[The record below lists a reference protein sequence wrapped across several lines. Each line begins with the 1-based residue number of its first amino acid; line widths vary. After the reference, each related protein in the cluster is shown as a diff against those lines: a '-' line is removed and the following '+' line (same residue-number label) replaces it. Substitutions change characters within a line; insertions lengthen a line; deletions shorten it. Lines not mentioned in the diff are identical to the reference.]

1 MAKAASLR
9 WLQADFQSEISP
21 LLLDISFNIDNA
33 VSRIE
38 ASQGAEGFRDAFD
51 LLSAESEKRDLVQ
64 EVGREGSFAINA
76 MLQGTSAQSRESLAQ
91 FSDITLESLDRAS
104 RLLGELGDADTLI
117 TLDQS
122 LSALREMA
130 LSPQGIFAIA
140 QQLIEAREKVL
151 LELSA
156 AQESLSQFQRTLS
169 ETGNQRRATAIGLA
183 DQAIAEMQGASAN
196 IVALTV
202 TGLMATFFI
211 LIFYVRRR
219 IVARL
224 QHLSVALRAIAR
236 GELTKKTHPV
246 TGSDEIGRMGHAV
259 DVFRQSVIEREES
272 LRRLQSEIVERE
284 RTNKKLQQTQVEL
297 VQAGKL
303 AALGRLS
310 AGISHELNQPIA
322 ATRYAAHNSLTRLA
336 KGADPQTLEKPL
348 QKIVRL
354 TDRMSALVKQ
364 FSHFARRSDY
374 QIKPIALYPV
384 IERAVEIFQAR
395 LAEKPE
401 IQIST
406 QAAELQQKVNGDPLL
421 IEQVLVNLISN
432 AIDAIDE
439 TEQKHGKIILSG
451 RMEGDLFMIDVIDN
465 GAGIPELEHD
475 IFEPFVTSKDVGKG
489 TGWA

>member
-1 MAKAASLR
+1 M
-9 WLQADFQSEISP
+9 
-21 LLLDISFNIDNA
+21 
-33 VSRIE
+33 
-38 ASQGAEGFRDAFD
+38 
-51 LLSAESEKRDLVQ
+51 
-64 EVGREGSFAINA
+64 
-76 MLQGTSAQSRESLAQ
+76 
-91 FSDITLESLDRAS
+91 
-104 RLLGELGDADTLI
+104 
-117 TLDQS
+117 
-122 LSALREMA
+122 
-130 LSPQGIFAIA
+130 
-140 QQLIEAREKVL
+140 
-151 LELSA
+151 
-156 AQESLSQFQRTLS
+156 
-169 ETGNQRRATAIGLA
+169 
-183 DQAIAEMQGASAN
+183 
-196 IVALTV
+196 
-202 TGLMATFFI
+202 
-211 LIFYVRRR
+211 
-219 IVARL
+219 
-224 QHLSVALRAIAR
+224 
-236 GELTKKTHPV
+236 

>member
-1 MAKAASLR
+1 M
-9 WLQADFQSEISP
+9 
-21 LLLDISFNIDNA
+21 
-33 VSRIE
+33 
-38 ASQGAEGFRDAFD
+38 
-51 LLSAESEKRDLVQ
+51 Q

-236 GELTKKTHPV
+236 GELTKKNP
-246 TGSDEIGRMGHAV
+246 S
-259 DVFRQSVIEREES
+259 
-272 LRRLQSEIVERE
+272 
-284 RTNKKLQQTQVEL
+284 
-297 VQAGKL
+297 
-303 AALGRLS
+303 
-310 AGISHELNQPIA
+310 
-322 ATRYAAHNSLTRLA
+322 
-336 KGADPQTLEKPL
+336 
-348 QKIVRL
+348 
-354 TDRMSALVKQ
+354 
-364 FSHFARRSDY
+364 
-374 QIKPIALYPV
+374 
-384 IERAVEIFQAR
+384 
-395 LAEKPE
+395 
-401 IQIST
+401 
-406 QAAELQQKVNGDPLL
+406 GDG
-421 IEQVLVNLISN
+421 Q
-432 AIDAIDE
+432 
-439 TEQKHGKIILSG
+439 
-451 RMEGDLFMIDVIDN
+451 
-465 GAGIPELEHD
+465 
-475 IFEPFVTSKDVGKG
+475 
-489 TGWA
+489 